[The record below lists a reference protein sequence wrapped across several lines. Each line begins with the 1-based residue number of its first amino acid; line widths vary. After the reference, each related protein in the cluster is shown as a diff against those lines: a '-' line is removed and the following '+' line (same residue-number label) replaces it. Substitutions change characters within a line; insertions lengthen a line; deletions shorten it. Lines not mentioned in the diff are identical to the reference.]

1 MTIYQEEMIR
11 KANRYG
17 CDTTYDEGSGRLQV
31 TYNGQ
36 HLMDVD
42 VRGHLYY
49 TARDQPDED
58 VEDMRTALLEEG
70 REIREYVEAYE
81 TAPQMKA
88 KDVRNYRKLSEFRDT
103 VLAAMYSPVH
113 GFMFCSW
120 RQSKDG
126 TSVAHGDYPQ
136 DYAYSKETFAV
147 RSGLLQPKGK
157 KNGKVKYTV
166 VSHISD
172 KRKAKI
178 QKRATDLVEKIKF
191 PANEN
196 EEHKFIMHYNSY
208 VLGVHNYYRIATH
221 VSRDF
226 AEIGFS
232 VKRTMKCRLG
242 QRLKKSGNSLPQ
254 YVQKLYGRSNQ
265 LRFIRGL
272 FVLPI
277 AYVQTSPPKHRARNW
292 SVYTPEGRADI
303 HKTLEKVNIGI
314 LHYLMKN
321 PVQGESIEFND
332 NRLAL
337 YCAQQGKCAVTGKPL
352 KS

>member
-1 MTIYQEEMIR
+1 MTIYQEEMVR

-17 CDTTYDEGSGRLQV
+17 CDTTYDEGSGRLQA

-103 VLAAMYSPVH
+103 VLAAMYNPVH

-126 TSVAHGDYPQ
+126 TSVAHGDYSQ

-147 RSGLLQPKGK
+147 RSGLVQREKLF
-157 KNGKVKYTV
+157 NLEE
-166 VSHISD
+166 S
-172 KRKAKI
+172 
-178 QKRATDLVEKIKF
+178 TDLHKCIQYAKDYCGSLTSDQEKNLF
-191 PANEN
+191 YL
-196 EEHKFIMHYNSY
+196 EEKLWDAY
-208 VLGVHNYYRIATH
+208 
-221 VSRDF
+221 
-226 AEIGFS
+226 
-232 VKRTMKCRLG
+232 
-242 QRLKKSGNSLPQ
+242 PQ
-254 YVQKLYGRSNQ
+254 LEDTRPT
-265 LRFIRGL
+265 FDE
-272 FVLPI
+272 
-277 AYVQTSPPKHRARNW
+277 
-292 SVYTPEGRADI
+292 EG
-303 HKTLEKVNIGI
+303 
-314 LHYLMKN
+314 M
-321 PVQGESIEFND
+321 QFNM
-332 NRLAL
+332 
-337 YCAQQGKCAVTGKPL
+337 
-352 KS
+352 

>member
-11 KANRYG
+11 KANRYR

-126 TSVAHGDYPQ
+126 TSVAHGDYSQ

-147 RSGLLQPKGK
+147 RSGLVQREKLF
-157 KNGKVKYTV
+157 NLEE
-166 VSHISD
+166 S
-172 KRKAKI
+172 
-178 QKRATDLVEKIKF
+178 TDLHKCIQYAKDYCGSLTSDQEKNLF
-191 PANEN
+191 YL
-196 EEHKFIMHYNSY
+196 EEKLWDAY
-208 VLGVHNYYRIATH
+208 
-221 VSRDF
+221 
-226 AEIGFS
+226 
-232 VKRTMKCRLG
+232 
-242 QRLKKSGNSLPQ
+242 PQ
-254 YVQKLYGRSNQ
+254 LEETRPT
-265 LRFIRGL
+265 FDE
-272 FVLPI
+272 
-277 AYVQTSPPKHRARNW
+277 
-292 SVYTPEGRADI
+292 EG
-303 HKTLEKVNIGI
+303 
-314 LHYLMKN
+314 M
-321 PVQGESIEFND
+321 QFNM
-332 NRLAL
+332 
-337 YCAQQGKCAVTGKPL
+337 
-352 KS
+352 

>member
-126 TSVAHGDYPQ
+126 TSVAHGDYSQ
-136 DYAYSKETFAV
+136 DYDYSKETFAV
-147 RSGLLQPKGK
+147 RSGLVRKEKLFTLEESTDLHKCIQYAKDYYGSLTSDQK
-157 KNGKVKYTV
+157 KNLFY
-166 VSHISD
+166 
-172 KRKAKI
+172 
-178 QKRATDLVEKIKF
+178 LEEKLWDAY
-191 PANEN
+191 PQL
-196 EEHKFIMHYNSY
+196 EETRPTF
-208 VLGVHNYYRIATH
+208 
-221 VSRDF
+221 D
-226 AEIGFS
+226 EE
-232 VKRTMKCRLG
+232 
-242 QRLKKSGNSLPQ
+242 
-254 YVQKLYGRSNQ
+254 
-265 LRFIRGL
+265 
-272 FVLPI
+272 
-277 AYVQTSPPKHRARNW
+277 
-292 SVYTPEGRADI
+292 EGMQI
-303 HKTLEKVNIGI
+303 N
-314 LHYLMKN
+314 M
-321 PVQGESIEFND
+321 
-332 NRLAL
+332 
-337 YCAQQGKCAVTGKPL
+337 
-352 KS
+352 

>member
-103 VLAAMYSPVH
+103 VLAAMYNPVH

-126 TSVAHGDYPQ
+126 TSVAHGDYSQ

-147 RSGLLQPKGK
+147 RSGLVQREKLF
-157 KNGKVKYTV
+157 NLEE
-166 VSHISD
+166 S
-172 KRKAKI
+172 
-178 QKRATDLVEKIKF
+178 TDLHKCIQYAKDYCGSLTSDQEKNLF
-191 PANEN
+191 YL
-196 EEHKFIMHYNSY
+196 EEKLWDAYPQLEETRPTF
-208 VLGVHNYYRIATH
+208 
-221 VSRDF
+221 D
-226 AEIGFS
+226 AE
-232 VKRTMKCRLG
+232 
-242 QRLKKSGNSLPQ
+242 
-254 YVQKLYGRSNQ
+254 
-265 LRFIRGL
+265 
-272 FVLPI
+272 
-277 AYVQTSPPKHRARNW
+277 
-292 SVYTPEGRADI
+292 EGMQI
-303 HKTLEKVNIGI
+303 N
-314 LHYLMKN
+314 M
-321 PVQGESIEFND
+321 
-332 NRLAL
+332 
-337 YCAQQGKCAVTGKPL
+337 
-352 KS
+352 

>member
-81 TAPQMKA
+81 TAPQMKV

-126 TSVAHGDYPQ
+126 TSVAHGDYSQ

-147 RSGLLQPKGK
+147 RSGLVQREKLF
-157 KNGKVKYTV
+157 NLEE
-166 VSHISD
+166 S
-172 KRKAKI
+172 
-178 QKRATDLVEKIKF
+178 TDLHKCIQYAKDYCGSLTSDQEKNLF
-191 PANEN
+191 YL
-196 EEHKFIMHYNSY
+196 EEKLWDAY
-208 VLGVHNYYRIATH
+208 
-221 VSRDF
+221 
-226 AEIGFS
+226 
-232 VKRTMKCRLG
+232 
-242 QRLKKSGNSLPQ
+242 PQ
-254 YVQKLYGRSNQ
+254 LEETRPT
-265 LRFIRGL
+265 FDE
-272 FVLPI
+272 
-277 AYVQTSPPKHRARNW
+277 
-292 SVYTPEGRADI
+292 EG
-303 HKTLEKVNIGI
+303 
-314 LHYLMKN
+314 M
-321 PVQGESIEFND
+321 QFNM
-332 NRLAL
+332 
-337 YCAQQGKCAVTGKPL
+337 
-352 KS
+352 

>member
-147 RSGLLQPKGK
+147 RSGLVQREKLF
-157 KNGKVKYTV
+157 NLEE
-166 VSHISD
+166 S
-172 KRKAKI
+172 
-178 QKRATDLVEKIKF
+178 TDLHKCIQYAKDYCGSLTSDQEKNLF
-191 PANEN
+191 YL
-196 EEHKFIMHYNSY
+196 EEKLWDAYPQLEETRPTF
-208 VLGVHNYYRIATH
+208 
-221 VSRDF
+221 D
-226 AEIGFS
+226 AE
-232 VKRTMKCRLG
+232 
-242 QRLKKSGNSLPQ
+242 
-254 YVQKLYGRSNQ
+254 
-265 LRFIRGL
+265 
-272 FVLPI
+272 
-277 AYVQTSPPKHRARNW
+277 
-292 SVYTPEGRADI
+292 EG
-303 HKTLEKVNIGI
+303 
-314 LHYLMKN
+314 M
-321 PVQGESIEFND
+321 QFNM
-332 NRLAL
+332 
-337 YCAQQGKCAVTGKPL
+337 
-352 KS
+352 

>member
-1 MTIYQEEMIR
+1 MTIYQEEMVR

-120 RQSKDG
+120 RQRKDG
-126 TSVAHGDYPQ
+126 TSVAHGDYSQ

-147 RSGLLQPKGK
+147 RSGLVQREKLF
-157 KNGKVKYTV
+157 NLEE
-166 VSHISD
+166 S
-172 KRKAKI
+172 
-178 QKRATDLVEKIKF
+178 TDL
-191 PANEN
+191 
-196 EEHKFIMHYNSY
+196 HKCI
-208 VLGVHNYYRIATH
+208 
-221 VSRDF
+221 
-226 AEIGFS
+226 
-232 VKRTMKCRLG
+232 
-242 QRLKKSGNSLPQ
+242 Q
-254 YVQKLYGRSNQ
+254 YVKDYCGSLTSDQEKNLFYLEEKLWDAYPQ
-265 LRFIRGL
+265 LEETRPTFDE
-272 FVLPI
+272 
-277 AYVQTSPPKHRARNW
+277 
-292 SVYTPEGRADI
+292 EG
-303 HKTLEKVNIGI
+303 
-314 LHYLMKN
+314 M
-321 PVQGESIEFND
+321 QFNM
-332 NRLAL
+332 
-337 YCAQQGKCAVTGKPL
+337 
-352 KS
+352 

>member
-1 MTIYQEEMIR
+1 MTIYQEEMII

-103 VLAAMYSPVH
+103 VLAAMYNPVH

-126 TSVAHGDYPQ
+126 TSVAHGDYSQ

-147 RSGLLQPKGK
+147 RSGLVQREKLF
-157 KNGKVKYTV
+157 NLEE
-166 VSHISD
+166 S
-172 KRKAKI
+172 
-178 QKRATDLVEKIKF
+178 TDLHKCIQYAKDYCGSLTSDQEKNLF
-191 PANEN
+191 YL
-196 EEHKFIMHYNSY
+196 EEKLWDAY
-208 VLGVHNYYRIATH
+208 
-221 VSRDF
+221 
-226 AEIGFS
+226 
-232 VKRTMKCRLG
+232 
-242 QRLKKSGNSLPQ
+242 PQ
-254 YVQKLYGRSNQ
+254 LEETRPT
-265 LRFIRGL
+265 FDE
-272 FVLPI
+272 
-277 AYVQTSPPKHRARNW
+277 
-292 SVYTPEGRADI
+292 EGMQF
-303 HKTLEKVNIGI
+303 H
-314 LHYLMKN
+314 M
-321 PVQGESIEFND
+321 
-332 NRLAL
+332 
-337 YCAQQGKCAVTGKPL
+337 
-352 KS
+352 

>member
-126 TSVAHGDYPQ
+126 TSVAHGDYSQ

-147 RSGLLQPKGK
+147 RSGLVQREKLF
-157 KNGKVKYTV
+157 NLEE
-166 VSHISD
+166 S
-172 KRKAKI
+172 
-178 QKRATDLVEKIKF
+178 TDLHKCIQYAKDYCGSLTSDQEKNLF
-191 PANEN
+191 YL
-196 EEHKFIMHYNSY
+196 EEKLWDAY
-208 VLGVHNYYRIATH
+208 
-221 VSRDF
+221 
-226 AEIGFS
+226 
-232 VKRTMKCRLG
+232 
-242 QRLKKSGNSLPQ
+242 PQ
-254 YVQKLYGRSNQ
+254 LEETRPT
-265 LRFIRGL
+265 FDE
-272 FVLPI
+272 
-277 AYVQTSPPKHRARNW
+277 
-292 SVYTPEGRADI
+292 EG
-303 HKTLEKVNIGI
+303 
-314 LHYLMKN
+314 M
-321 PVQGESIEFND
+321 QFNM
-332 NRLAL
+332 
-337 YCAQQGKCAVTGKPL
+337 
-352 KS
+352 

>member
-42 VRGHLYY
+42 VRGHLYC

-113 GFMFCSW
+113 GFMFCTW

-126 TSVAHGDYPQ
+126 TSVAHGDYSQ

-147 RSGLLQPKGK
+147 RSGLVQREKLF
-157 KNGKVKYTV
+157 NLEE
-166 VSHISD
+166 S
-172 KRKAKI
+172 
-178 QKRATDLVEKIKF
+178 TDLHKCIQYAKDYCGSLTSDQEKNLF
-191 PANEN
+191 YL
-196 EEHKFIMHYNSY
+196 EEKLWDAY
-208 VLGVHNYYRIATH
+208 
-221 VSRDF
+221 
-226 AEIGFS
+226 
-232 VKRTMKCRLG
+232 
-242 QRLKKSGNSLPQ
+242 PQ
-254 YVQKLYGRSNQ
+254 LEETRPT
-265 LRFIRGL
+265 FDE
-272 FVLPI
+272 
-277 AYVQTSPPKHRARNW
+277 
-292 SVYTPEGRADI
+292 EG
-303 HKTLEKVNIGI
+303 
-314 LHYLMKN
+314 M
-321 PVQGESIEFND
+321 QFNM
-332 NRLAL
+332 
-337 YCAQQGKCAVTGKPL
+337 
-352 KS
+352 

>member
-103 VLAAMYSPVH
+103 VLAAMYNPVH

-126 TSVAHGDYPQ
+126 TSVAHGDYSQ

-147 RSGLLQPKGK
+147 RSGLVQREKLF
-157 KNGKVKYTV
+157 NLEE
-166 VSHISD
+166 S
-172 KRKAKI
+172 
-178 QKRATDLVEKIKF
+178 TDLHKCIQYAKDYCGSLTSDQEKNLF
-191 PANEN
+191 YL
-196 EEHKFIMHYNSY
+196 EEKLWDAY
-208 VLGVHNYYRIATH
+208 
-221 VSRDF
+221 
-226 AEIGFS
+226 
-232 VKRTMKCRLG
+232 
-242 QRLKKSGNSLPQ
+242 PQ
-254 YVQKLYGRSNQ
+254 LEETRPT
-265 LRFIRGL
+265 FDE
-272 FVLPI
+272 
-277 AYVQTSPPKHRARNW
+277 
-292 SVYTPEGRADI
+292 EGMQF
-303 HKTLEKVNIGI
+303 H
-314 LHYLMKN
+314 M
-321 PVQGESIEFND
+321 
-332 NRLAL
+332 
-337 YCAQQGKCAVTGKPL
+337 
-352 KS
+352 

>member
-17 CDTTYDEGSGRLQV
+17 CDITHDEGSGRLQV

-81 TAPQMKA
+81 TTPQMKA

-126 TSVAHGDYPQ
+126 TSVAHGDYSQ

-147 RSGLLQPKGK
+147 RSGLVQREKLF
-157 KNGKVKYTV
+157 NLEE
-166 VSHISD
+166 S
-172 KRKAKI
+172 
-178 QKRATDLVEKIKF
+178 TDLHKCIQYAKDYCGSLTSDQEK
-191 PANEN
+191 NRSYL
-196 EEHKFIMHYNSY
+196 EEKLWDAY
-208 VLGVHNYYRIATH
+208 
-221 VSRDF
+221 
-226 AEIGFS
+226 
-232 VKRTMKCRLG
+232 
-242 QRLKKSGNSLPQ
+242 PQ
-254 YVQKLYGRSNQ
+254 LEETRPT
-265 LRFIRGL
+265 FDE
-272 FVLPI
+272 
-277 AYVQTSPPKHRARNW
+277 
-292 SVYTPEGRADI
+292 EG
-303 HKTLEKVNIGI
+303 
-314 LHYLMKN
+314 M
-321 PVQGESIEFND
+321 QFNM
-332 NRLAL
+332 
-337 YCAQQGKCAVTGKPL
+337 
-352 KS
+352 